1 MYVLVLRYLDGDR
14 RHADVMSYSSMNDYM
29 IRSLRAKM
37 SQYFGKDAFQKGYI
51 ELLNYETGEKKYIR
65 TKEEL
70 IQAEGEDF

>member
-1 MYVLVLRYLDGDR
+1 MYVLVLRYLDDRR

-37 SQYFGKDAFQKGYI
+37 SQYFGKDSFSKGYI

-70 IQAEGEDF
+70 NQAEGEGF